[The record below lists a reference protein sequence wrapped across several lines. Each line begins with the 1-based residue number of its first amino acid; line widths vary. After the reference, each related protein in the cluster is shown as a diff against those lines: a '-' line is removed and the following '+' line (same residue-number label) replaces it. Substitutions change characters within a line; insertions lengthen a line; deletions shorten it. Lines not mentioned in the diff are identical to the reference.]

1 MQLGNRDFDFK
12 NETYI
17 MGILNITPDS
27 FSDGGY
33 YYNLEKALKR
43 AEEIKAEGGGIIDIG
58 GESTRPGAVRISAK
72 EEWDRIALPLKEI
85 VKKIDIP
92 VSVDTFKGEVAK
104 KAVEA
109 GAGMINDINGLQ
121 GDELLG
127 EVAGYYK
134 VPVCAMMNR
143 RLFEGSGN
151 ILKDLDY
158 FFQNTF
164 KLANKFKISYDRL
177 ILDPGIGFG
186 VTSEE
191 SFKLIHH
198 LDYLKKYNCPI
209 LLGASRK
216 RIIWQTLE
224 VSPQEGFEGTLAIT
238 AIGVFKGASII
249 RVHDVAENVK
259 CMKIAK
265 EILLNK

>member
-1 MQLGNRDFDFK
+1 MQIGNRDFDFK
-12 NETYI
+12 NEIYI

-27 FSDGGY
+27 FSDGGN
-33 YYNLEKALKR
+33 YYNLEEAIKR
-43 AEEIKAEGGGIIDIG
+43 GEAIKAEGGEIIDIG
-58 GESTRPGAVRISAK
+58 GESTRPGAIKISAE
-72 EEWDRIALPLKEI
+72 EEWNRIALPLKEI
-85 VKKIDIP
+85 VGKIDIP

-104 KAVEA
+104 KAIEA
-109 GAGMINDINGLQ
+109 GAGMINDISGLQ
-121 GDELLG
+121 EDKLLG
-127 EVAGYYK
+127 EVVGYYN
-134 VPVCAMMNR
+134 VPVCVVMNR
-143 RLFEGSGN
+143 RFFTGSGD

-164 KLANKFKISYDRL
+164 KLVDKFKISYDRL

-186 VTSEE
+186 VTAEE

-216 RIIWQTLE
+216 RIIWKTLKI
-224 VSPQEGFEGTLAIT
+224 SPKDGLEGTLATT
-238 AIGVFKGASII
+238 AIGVFNGASII

-265 EILLNK
+265 EILFNK